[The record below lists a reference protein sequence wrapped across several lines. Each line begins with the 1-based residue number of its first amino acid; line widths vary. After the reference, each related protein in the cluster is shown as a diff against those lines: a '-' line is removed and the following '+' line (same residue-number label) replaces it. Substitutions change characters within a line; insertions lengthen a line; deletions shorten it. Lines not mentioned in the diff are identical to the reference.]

1 MATSIRP
8 ALTALQAQAVANLVL
23 SDHLPDR
30 FTADQPWFDV
40 PHACWH
46 VSVLLTYPGIGVLGT
61 VGEIQ
66 VAAHTETILAHTPWA
81 TMWHT
86 AHTLYTAHR
95 DALAPPAV

>member
-1 MATSIRP
+1 MATSTRP
-8 ALTALQAQAVANLVL
+8 SLTALQAQATANLVL

-30 FTADQPWFDV
+30 FTADQPWFDA

-46 VSVLLTYPGIGVLGT
+46 VPVILAYPGIGVLGT

-66 VAAHTETILAHTPWA
+66 VAAHTDTVLTHTPWEA
-81 TMWHT
+81 MRHT
-86 AHTLYTAHR
+86 AHTLYDAHR